1 MAAPENTPTQSLARG
16 DSGSAAQA
24 GPAIG
29 PPLAR
34 VYLLLVLATLLW
46 GGGPVAGK
54 LGLGAIPP
62 ITMGLLRFG
71 LAAAALLAL
80 HWRRLPAWRS
90 LSRHDLWMLLGLGI
104 FGAFLNHVLFFAGL
118 LFAPASHGA
127 LIAPTTVPIWTVLL
141 AAWVGGERVTRA
153 QALGLLV
160 CLAGVALVVQP
171 GAGETGSTW
180 PVLQGDLLLALSS
193 AAWSIYSV
201 LSKMAMRRLSSE
213 ATLTYGMCVGC
224 LFLAAT
230 AMIERPWV
238 VVPRA
243 PLLAWGTVLYLTV
256 AMTLLAFFW
265 WNLAL
270 QRLGAGR
277 TAVFTNLVPIFGVG
291 LAWLILGE
299 RLSRLQLAGGALALA
314 GVWLCQG
321 TGGLQAAWRRA
332 MAPRRGAGSSGLR
345 SGPR

>member
-1 MAAPENTPTQSLARG
+1 MGAPGDNPAQAHARG
-16 DSGSAAQA
+16 DSGSAAEA
-24 GPAIG
+24 RLAIG

-62 ITMGLLRFG
+62 VTMGLLRFS
-71 LAAAALLAL
+71 LAAAVLLAL
-80 HWRRLPAWRS
+80 HWRRLPAWHS

-127 LIAPTTVPIWTVLL
+127 LVAPTTVPIWTMLL
-141 AAWVGGERVTRA
+141 AARVGGERVTRA

-171 GAGETGSTW
+171 GGGGTAATW
-180 PVLQGDLLLALSS
+180 TTLQGDLLLALSS

-201 LSKMAMRRLSSE
+201 LSKMAMRRLSNE
-213 ATLTYGMCVGC
+213 ATLTYGMCIGC

-230 AMIERPWV
+230 ATIERPWV
-238 VVPRA
+238 VVARA

-265 WNLAL
+265 WNLAI

-277 TAVFTNLVPIFGVG
+277 TAVFTNLVPIFGVA

-299 RLSRLQLAGGALALA
+299 RLSRLQLLGGALALA
-314 GVWLCQG
+314 GVWVCQG
-321 TGGLQAAWRRA
+321 TGGLQAAWRHA
-332 MAPRRGAGSSGLR
+332 SPGRGGVGTPTSRSGL
-345 SGPR
+345 P

>member
-1 MAAPENTPTQSLARG
+1 MTKRGNTSTQDVWG
-16 DSGSAAQA
+16 DSGSGAEARLA
-24 GPAIG
+24 VG

-46 GGGPVAGK
+46 GGGPVAAK

-62 ITMGLLRFG
+62 ITIGLLRFG
-71 LAAAALLAL
+71 LAAGVLLAL

-127 LIAPTTVPIWTVLL
+127 LIAPTTVPVWTLLL
-141 AAWVGGERVTRA
+141 ATWVGGERVTRA
-153 QALGLLV
+153 QVLGLLV

-171 GAGETGSTW
+171 GGGGTGSAW
-180 PVLQGDLLLALSS
+180 RILQGDLLLALSS
-193 AAWSIYSV
+193 AVWSVYSV

-213 ATLTYGMCVGC
+213 VTLTYGICIGC

-230 AMIERPWV
+230 ATLERPWA

-243 PLLAWGTVLYLTV
+243 PLLAWGAVLYLTV

-270 QRLGAGR
+270 QRLGASR
-277 TAVFTNLVPIFGVG
+277 TAVFTNLVPIFGVL
-291 LAWLILGE
+291 LAWLVLGE
-299 RLSRLQLAGGALALA
+299 RLSRLQLLGGALALA

-321 TGGLQAAWRRA
+321 TGSLQAAWRRA
-332 MAPRRGAGSSGLR
+332 SARRRGMGPSASR
-345 SGPR
+345 SGPP